1 VKLLNSNRSNIL
13 CAALFALS
21 YGGCIRTFTAPEGA
35 VSQNYL
41 VVEGFINA
49 GNDSTYFTLSRSNSL
64 SDSQIVKYESGAS
77 VIIEGTN
84 STTYPL
90 TEFSPGEYSCAPF
103 GAVGNTRYSLHI
115 VTSSG
120 DQYISDD
127 VTPLFTPPIDSV
139 SWANTPGGVTI
150 YVNTHGDN
158 NTSRYYHWTY
168 NETFEIQ
175 STFASIYYYDTVSGY
190 PKPRTDF
197 EAHHTCWRT
206 EYPTNILLGSTTGLT
221 NNTIYQLPI
230 NFLSDSSWKLKIE
243 YSILVRQQSIDS
255 NTYSFFQLLH
265 NNNDVSGSIFDAQP
279 TAVASN
285 IHSVNHPSET
295 VIGYVYATSTSEQRI
310 FINNFQVPEWY
321 PEGNSC
327 YEFMLDFPV
336 DDKLLQSEA
345 IIITAMDTGGS
356 YLATKPVCGDCT
368 LSGSNVKPAYW
379 PPQ

>member
-1 VKLLNSNRSNIL
+1 MKLLNSNRSKIL
-13 CAALFALS
+13 YATLFALS

-41 VVEGFINA
+41 VVEGFINV

-64 SDSQIVKYESGAS
+64 SDSQIVRYESGAS
-77 VIIEGTN
+77 MTIEGTN

-90 TEFSPGEYSCAPF
+90 TEGSKGKYSCAPF
-103 GAVGNTRYSLHI
+103 GALSNARYSLHI

-120 DQYISDD
+120 DQYVSDD
-127 VTPLFTPPIDSV
+127 VAPLFTPPIDSV
-139 SWANTPGGVTI
+139 TWANTPGGVTI

-175 STFASIYYYDTVSGY
+175 STFASIYYYDSVSGY
-190 PKPRTDF
+190 PQFRTDF

-206 EYPTNILLGSTTGLT
+206 EYPTNILLESTTGLS

-230 NFLSDSSWKLKIE
+230 NFLSDSSWKLKFE
-243 YSILVRQQSIDS
+243 YSIFVQQQSIDS
-255 NTYSFFQLLH
+255 NTYSFFLLLH

-279 TAVASN
+279 TTVASN
-285 IHSVNHPSET
+285 IHCVNHPSET

-310 FINNFQVPEWY
+310 FINNSLVPEWY
-321 PEGNSC
+321 PESNSC
-327 YEFMLDFPV
+327 YQFMLDFPV

-345 IIITAMDTGGS
+345 IIITAKDTGGS

-368 LSGSNVKPAYW
+368 YSGSNVKPAYW